1 MVDARRRRRQ
11 ITWSIPLAERGQFV
25 GEGEH
30 AEVAVAVV
38 TYNSAHDMPTLIN
51 DLRRDARAM
60 ALRLV
65 VVDNDSQDGSADLV
79 AAEED
84 IVLIRSD
91 RNLGF
96 GAGVNEARTRIGPCS
111 AVLILN
117 PDMRVREH
125 AVERMLASLRRSG
138 VGAVVPLNITG
149 ADGAID
155 PTLRREPS
163 IMRALGDAIGGGRRF
178 PCRPGWLSETDMRP
192 DSYTREHAVDW
203 ATGSVMLIRADVDQS
218 VGKWTEEF
226 FMYSEEIDYCRRIR
240 EQGHLVWFD
249 PTAVFEHPGG
259 GGGSGRST
267 ALATLQTVNRIR
279 YVEGRHG
286 KAYATVFR
294 AVVLL
299 SAVIRSHRRPHR
311 GSLRFI
317 INRDRWR
324 DLPAAPMP
332 VEQRQAP

>member
-1 MVDARRRRRQ
+1 MSEAQSRRRR
-11 ITWSIPLAERGQFV
+11 ITWSIPLAERGRFV
-25 GEGEH
+25 SEGEH

-38 TYNSAHDMPTLIN
+38 TYNNASDVPTLID

-60 ALRLV
+60 SLRLV

-79 AAEED
+79 AAEQD
-84 IVLIRSD
+84 IILIRSD

-96 GAGVNEARTRIGPCS
+96 GAGVNQARTRLGPCS

-125 AVERMLASLRRSG
+125 AIERMLASLKIPG

-178 PCRPGWLSETDMRP
+178 PSRPGWLSETDMRSA
-192 DSYTREHAVDW
+192 SYTREHAVDW
-203 ATGSVMLIRADVDQS
+203 ATGSAMLIRADVDQS
-218 VGKWTEEF
+218 VGNWTEEF
-226 FMYSEEIDYCRRIR
+226 FLYSEEIDYCRRIR

-249 PTAVFEHPGG
+249 PTAVVEHPGG

-267 ALATLQTVNRIR
+267 ALATLQTVNRVR

-286 KAYATVFR
+286 RAYATVFR

-299 SAVIRSHRRPHR
+299 SAVIRSHSRLHR
-311 GSLRFI
+311 ESLRFL
-317 INRDRWR
+317 INRDHWSN
-324 DLPAAPMP
+324 LPTAPVP
-332 VEQRQAP
+332 VEQREAL

>member
-51 DLRRDARAM
+51 DLRRDARTM

-111 AVLILN
+111 AVLILTRTCGYAN
-117 PDMRVREH
+117 TQSSEC
-125 AVERMLASLRRSG
+125 S
-138 VGAVVPLNITG
+138 
-149 ADGAID
+149 
-155 PTLRREPS
+155 
-163 IMRALGDAIGGGRRF
+163 
-178 PCRPGWLSETDMRP
+178 RP
-192 DSYTREHAVDW
+192 
-203 ATGSVMLIRADVDQS
+203 
-218 VGKWTEEF
+218 
-226 FMYSEEIDYCRRIR
+226 
-240 EQGHLVWFD
+240 
-249 PTAVFEHPGG
+249 
-259 GGGSGRST
+259 
-267 ALATLQTVNRIR
+267 
-279 YVEGRHG
+279 
-286 KAYATVFR
+286 
-294 AVVLL
+294 
-299 SAVIRSHRRPHR
+299 
-311 GSLRFI
+311 
-317 INRDRWR
+317 
-324 DLPAAPMP
+324 
-332 VEQRQAP
+332 

>member
-1 MVDARRRRRQ
+1 M
-11 ITWSIPLAERGQFV
+11 SC
-25 GEGEH
+25 
-30 AEVAVAVV
+30 
-38 TYNSAHDMPTLIN
+38 
-51 DLRRDARAM
+51 
-60 ALRLV
+60 RLV

-96 GAGVNEARTRIGPCS
+96 GAGVNEARTRLGPCS

-125 AVERMLASLRRSG
+125 AVERMLASSRRSG

-178 PCRPGWLSETDMRP
+178 PSRPGWLSETDMRS

-203 ATGSVMLIRADVDQS
+203 ATGSAMLIRADVEQS

-240 EQGHLVWFD
+240 EQGHGST
-249 PTAVFEHPGG
+249 PPRSSNAAAVAP
-259 GGGSGRST
+259 
-267 ALATLQTVNRIR
+267 
-279 YVEGRHG
+279 EG
-286 KAYATVFR
+286 
-294 AVVLL
+294 
-299 SAVIRSHRRPHR
+299 PP
-311 GSLRFI
+311 
-317 INRDRWR
+317 RWR
-324 DLPAAPMP
+324 
-332 VEQRQAP
+332 RCRR